1 MKYLRELFVPYTT
14 SLEINILSTSV
25 SLALNGFLSLQ
36 KIFLLIF
43 LSSINYTW
51 TIHSYII
58 PFLIL
63 K

>member
-1 MKYLRELFVPYTT
+1 MKYLREFFVPYTT

-51 TIHSYII
+51 TIHSSII